1 MNMFY
6 LLKKKIMC
14 KAIERKNNQ
23 APFDYQ
29 HAEAFT
35 LDGVTDP
42 LINNSYYF
50 SAHNAH
56 MSVFVRLGRRADKD
70 EAWFALFWE
79 NRLYVLEQEF
89 FPAGGSPLRVEKCNE
104 EGWMVSFNG
113 VLNDSIQAAF
123 SARFIPTQ
131 QPIDFTSNMPPSRMA
146 TGIANEKWSKAFF
159 DALQN
164 VSGQC
169 HYEQEG
175 RLDGNMTLNGSS
187 VTFNLPCIRDHSF
200 GKRDWNYMNNH
211 LWLMAVTPACQ
222 FNYSLVSYP
231 VLSVLEVGNYRS
243 DAGLR
248 YMLEANL
255 DFRQISSGN
264 VPKEL
269 EFDVHLDDGRTVHVV
284 SRVITGVTYHFQD
297 GQYTLYENIAEF
309 RIDGHECRGIF
320 EIGFNRDNERYFNQ
334 RNLSNIVR

>member
-309 RIDGHECRGIF
+309 RIDGHDCRGIF
-320 EIGFNRDNERYFNQ
+320 EIGFNRDKGRYFNQ